1 MSETIELT
9 VQPRTVTGKSSKKLR
24 RQGLLPGV
32 IYGYNVDQP
41 QPVQVDGRTFER
53 VYHRAGNVHLV
64 DVHVGETGQ
73 ATRAFISAV
82 KRDPITHA
90 LTHVDFMVVN
100 LRQETVTNVPITLT
114 GEAPI
119 VRAGEGLLLQN
130 LETLAIK
137 VLPTDVPERIEA
149 DVRNLE
155 EVGATILVK
164 DLPIPAGVTVLTD
177 PEEVV
182 ARISAVTVEPEEE
195 VAATEAAE
203 AEAAESGEA
212 AAESEEEAEG

>member
-9 VQPRTVTGKSSKKLR
+9 VQPRTVTGKDSKKLR
-24 RQGLLPGV
+24 RQGVLPG
-32 IYGYNVDQP
+32 ILYGYSIEP
-41 QPVQVDGRTFER
+41 QPVQIDGRTFER

-64 DVHVGETGQ
+64 DVRVGETGP

-82 KRDPITHA
+82 KRDPVTHA
-90 LTHVDFMVVN
+90 LIHVDFMAVN
-100 LRQETVTNVPITLT
+100 LRQETTANVAIVLT
-114 GEAPI
+114 GEAPAA
-119 VRAGEGLLLQN
+119 RAGDGLLLQN

-137 VLPTDVPERIEA
+137 VLPTEVPERIEA
-149 DVRNLE
+149 DVTNLE

-182 ARISAVTVEPEEE
+182 ARISAVAVEPVEE

-203 AEAAESGEA
+203 EEAAESGEA
-212 AAESEEEAEG
+212 AAEAEEEAEG

>member
-9 VQPRTVTGKSSKKLR
+9 VQPRTVIGKDSKKLR

-32 IYGYNVDQP
+32 LYGYSIEP
-41 QPVQVDGRTFER
+41 QAIQMDGRTFQR
-53 VYHRAGNVHLV
+53 IYHRAGNVHLV
-64 DVHVGETGQ
+64 DVRVGETGA
-73 ATRAFISAV
+73 ATRAFISEV

-90 LTHVDFMVVN
+90 LTHVDFMAVN
-100 LRQETVTNVPITLT
+100 LREETTTNVPIVLT
-114 GEAPI
+114 GEAPA
-119 VRAGEGLLLQN
+119 VRDGSGLLLQN

-137 VLPTDVPERIEA
+137 VLPTEVPETLVA
-149 DVRNLE
+149 DVSKLD

-177 PEEVV
+177 PDEVV
-182 ARISAVTVEPEEE
+182 ARISAVTVEPVEE

-212 AAESEEEAEG
+212 DEEGAEG